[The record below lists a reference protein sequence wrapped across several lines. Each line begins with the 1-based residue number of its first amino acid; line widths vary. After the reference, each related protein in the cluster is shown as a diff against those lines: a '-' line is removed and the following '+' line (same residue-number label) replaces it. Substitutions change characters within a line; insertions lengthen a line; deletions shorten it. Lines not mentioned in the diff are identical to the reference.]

1 MEENNYVRT
10 DMCGEKHNTINKELA
25 RHEDM
30 LEKYI
35 EIVRK
40 QSETS
45 AQIGE
50 LLKDSR
56 EKIKTHEDR
65 IVNIER
71 SPNRW
76 MERLWTWVG
85 SGIVMGIISFIFY
98 TLKLKG

>member
-1 MEENNYVRT
+1 MEENYTVSKE
-10 DMCGEKHNTINKELA
+10 MCAEKHNTINKELA

-30 LEKYI
+30 LEKYT

-56 EKIKTHEDR
+56 EKIKSHEDR
-65 IVNIER
+65 IINIER

-76 MERLWTWVG
+76 MERIFTWIG
-85 SGIVMGIISFIFY
+85 SGVIMGIIAFIFNY
-98 TLKLKG
+98 LKLGS

>member
-1 MEENNYVRT
+1 MEDNNFVHK
-10 DMCGEKHNTINKELA
+10 DMCGEKHSTINKELA

-30 LEKYI
+30 LEKYT

-56 EKIKTHEDR
+56 EKLKTHEER

-76 MERLWTWVG
+76 MERIFTWIG
-85 SGIVMGIISFIFY
+85 SGVIMGIIAFIFNY
-98 TLKLKG
+98 LKLGT